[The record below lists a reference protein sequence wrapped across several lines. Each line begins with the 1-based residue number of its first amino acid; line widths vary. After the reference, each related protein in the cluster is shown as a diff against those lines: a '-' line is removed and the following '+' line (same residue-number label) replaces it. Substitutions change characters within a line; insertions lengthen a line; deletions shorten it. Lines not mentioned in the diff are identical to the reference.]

1 MPRTLSQA
9 KYRNNSIRINR
20 EGLKALRVVINEWM
34 AFTRKASIK
43 GLNQLIRK
51 GQILKSESVLYAQNP
66 TKGIESRRVDFYIA
80 KSEEVPIR
88 KDVAQQIALEL
99 TDWEIVEKEGI
110 VKIKPVILEIV
121 KKAGENTTKLFDIK
135 ASFDIVNI
143 RSVELAEQITARLV
157 TEVTLKTQEGIATA
171 IRIGAEKGQSIPAI
185 AKNIK
190 PLVGLTQAQ
199 VVSVANFEEAYIIK
213 FPGANRDRI
222 DRAVNRYERKKHRE
236 RSEMIARTESSRT
249 NAEGSLDVYQSE
261 GVTVEWIAVAGND
274 FDPEF
279 CQDNDGKV
287 FSIQEARGLIPVHPN
302 CECIWGPHVEV
313 AALAA

>member
-1 MPRTLSQA
+1 MPRKLSQA

-20 EGLKALRVVINEWM
+20 EGTKALRVVINEWM
-34 AFTRKASIK
+34 AFTRKESIK

-51 GQILKSESVLYAQNP
+51 SEILKLPSVVFAENL
-66 TKGIESRRVDFYIA
+66 TKGVEAYRIRLHIE
-80 KSEEVPIR
+80 KSEAIPIR

-99 TDWEIVEKEGI
+99 TDWQIIEKEGLTT
-110 VKIKPVILEIV
+110 IKPVILEIV

-135 ASFDIVNI
+135 SSFDIVNV

-157 TEVTLKTQEGIATA
+157 REVTEKTQEGIATA

-190 PLVGLTQAQ
+190 PLVGLTQQQ
-199 VVSVANFEEAYIIK
+199 VVSVANFEEAYITK
-213 FPGANRDRI
+213 FPNANRERI
-222 DRAVNRYERKKHRE
+222 DRAVNREERRQHRL
-236 RSEMIARTESSRT
+236 RSEKIARTESSRT
-249 NAEGSLDVYQSE
+249 NAEGSLDVYESE
-261 GVTVEWIAVAGND
+261 GVSVEWIAVAGND

-287 FSIQEARGLIPVHPN
+287 FSIAESRGMIPVHPN

-313 AALAA
+313 AAVAA

>member
-1 MPRTLSQA
+1 MPRKLSQA

-34 AFTRKASIK
+34 AFMRKAAIK
-43 GLNQLIRK
+43 GVNEQVK
-51 GQILKSESVLYAQNP
+51 ILKSDRFPFVMNPRGTEVLR
-66 TKGIESRRVDFYIA
+66 IEPYLDNDER
-80 KSEEVPIR
+80 VPIL
-88 KDVAQQIALEL
+88 KDQAQQIVLEL
-99 TDWEIVEKEGI
+99 TDWELIEAEGLL
-110 VKIKPVILEIV
+110 KIKPVILEIV

-135 ASFDIVNI
+135 ASFDIVNV

-157 TEVTLKTQEGIATA
+157 REVTTETQNGIATA
-171 IRIGAEKGQSIPAI
+171 IRIGQEKGESIPAI
-185 AKNIK
+185 AKRIK
-190 PLVGLTQAQ
+190 PQIGLTQKQ
-199 VVSVANFEEAYIIK
+199 VVSVAKFEEDYIVK
-213 FPGANRDRI
+213 FPKAKQERI

-249 NAEGSLDVYQSE
+249 NAEGSLDVYEAE
-261 GVTVEWIAVAGND
+261 GVDVEWIAVAGND

-287 FSIQEARGLIPVHPN
+287 FSIAESRGLIPVHPN

-313 AALAA
+313 QPLAVAA